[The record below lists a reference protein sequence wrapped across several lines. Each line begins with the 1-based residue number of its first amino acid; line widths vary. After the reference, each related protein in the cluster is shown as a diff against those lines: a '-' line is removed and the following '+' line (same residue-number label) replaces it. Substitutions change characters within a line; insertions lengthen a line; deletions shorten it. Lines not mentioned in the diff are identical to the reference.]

1 MTCSAADVDDVD
13 EGEDA
18 AGLDAEAELE
28 DVISMV
34 DVGKLE
40 NVTLESDIGEVG
52 SPSRGCEGVPG
63 PFSGAVV
70 LVLEGA
76 GAVPGPDTGL
86 STEELFGGAD
96 GTALCESVS
105 ARLVTGLNSELDT
118 VAGNVETLVETTIF
132 GSPGLSCA

>member
-40 NVTLESDIGEVG
+40 EVTLESDIGEVG
-52 SPSRGCEGVPG
+52 SPSGGCEGVPG
-63 PFSGAVV
+63 PFSGAVI

-76 GAVPGPDTGL
+76 GAVTGPDTGL

-96 GTALCESVS
+96 GTTLCESVS
-105 ARLVTGLNSELDT
+105 ARLVTEFDT
-118 VAGNVETLVETTIF
+118 VAGNVETVVETTIF
-132 GSPGLSCA
+132 GSLGLSCA